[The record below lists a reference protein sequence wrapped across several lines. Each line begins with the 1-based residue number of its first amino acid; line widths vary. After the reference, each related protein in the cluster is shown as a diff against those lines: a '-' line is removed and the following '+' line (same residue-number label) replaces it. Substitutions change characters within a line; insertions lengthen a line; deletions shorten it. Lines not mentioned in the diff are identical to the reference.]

1 MDLGLDGRVAIVTGG
16 SRGIGRAAAHVLAQ
30 EGARVTICA
39 RDAAA
44 LGTAARELSMGS
56 GAVVIGVRAD
66 VERHEDV
73 RALAAAVEA
82 RFGRIDVL
90 VNCAGTH
97 LRGTVDTVSEADFE
111 RQWRTKTLG
120 FLRMIQAVLP
130 AMRRQRDGRI
140 VNVMGQ
146 AGRHPHPDRLPSGVT
161 NAGLHALTKG
171 LADALAREGIRV
183 NSVTPQCI
191 DTGLVRAINASEAR
205 ARGVDERAAA
215 AGFERANVLGRLGSP
230 EEVAN
235 VIAFLVSDRARFICG
250 TSVSVDGGYQRYAF

>member
-1 MDLGLDGRVAIVTGG
+1 VDLGLAGRVAIVTGG
-16 SRGIGRAAAHVLAQ
+16 SRGIGRATALVLAR
-30 EGARVTICA
+30 EGAAVAICA
-39 RDAAA
+39 RDETALAQAA
-44 LGTAARELSMGS
+44 GELSRES
-56 GAVVIGVRAD
+56 GGTVIPVRAD
-66 VERHEDV
+66 VERRSDV
-73 RALAAAVEA
+73 DALAAGTEA

-97 LRGTVDTVSEADFE
+97 LRGTVDDLREADFE

-120 FLRMIQAVLP
+120 FLRAIQAVLP
-130 AMRRQRDGRI
+130 VMRRQRDGRI

-230 EEVAN
+230 EEVAS
-235 VIAFLVSDRARFICG
+235 VVAFLVSDRARFICG
-250 TSVSVDGGYQRYAF
+250 TSVSVDGGYQRYVF